1 MKMDK
6 NEYMYINIYIYIY
19 ITHIKMIKISAK
31 IYEKMV
37 FIQ

>member
-1 MKMDK
+1 M
-6 NEYMYINIYIYIY
+6 NICIYVYKYIYIC

>member
-1 MKMDK
+1 M
-6 NEYMYINIYIYIY
+6 NICIYVYKYLYIY

>member
-1 MKMDK
+1 M
-6 NEYMYINIYIYIY
+6 NICIYVYKYIYIY